1 MSWKRY
7 HHRVGWPVGWPP
19 SSTQNH
25 QPRPLVAT
33 WLPHPRVASF
43 CRWATYKTT
52 CEDTRGEG
60 RGWVG
65 RWLDGPG
72 PKVLDG
78 AFGALFFFFVF
89 FCPGKE
95 RKKHRKFR
103 GGGKLCQVRGLERWL
118 FFFFFYCFRL
128 FWAEDFTVYFCVG
141 IFVKYTTFGWL
152 VEMHPKT
159 GKDFWSVDREKVLE
173 SKLKPE
179 FRCSLSVGSPFFDR
193 ASVLHDSK
201 KWISTFSS

>member
-78 AFGALFFFFVF
+78 AFGALFFFFRF
-89 FCPGKE
+89 FLSGEGKE
-95 RKKHRKFR
+95 KTSEIP
-103 GGGKLCQVRGLERWL
+103 GGGEAMPSEGTREVAVFLL
-118 FFFFFYCFRL
+118 FLL
-128 FWAEDFTVYFCVG
+128 F
-141 IFVKYTTFGWL
+141 
-152 VEMHPKT
+152 
-159 GKDFWSVDREKVLE
+159 
-173 SKLKPE
+173 
-179 FRCSLSVGSPFFDR
+179 
-193 ASVLHDSK
+193 
-201 KWISTFSS
+201 STFLGGGFYSIFLCRNFCKIYHIRLIGWDASKNW